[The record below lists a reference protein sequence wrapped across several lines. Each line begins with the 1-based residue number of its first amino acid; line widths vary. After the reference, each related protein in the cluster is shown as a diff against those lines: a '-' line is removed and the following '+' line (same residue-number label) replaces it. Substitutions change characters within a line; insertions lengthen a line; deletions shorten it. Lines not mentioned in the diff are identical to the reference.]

1 MTRLDI
7 QLQTNSASL
16 SPASDS
22 NIEPI
27 HRLVVLVP
35 NADLDY
41 AAATRR
47 VWELAG
53 EWGAHILFIGLCN
66 DTLEESSLRRHL
78 VTMTA
83 MVQDG
88 RASAEAKIETA
99 SNWVAVAKR
108 NYQMGDLIV
117 CFAEQHTGLQ
127 QKPLTQILQSN
138 LNIPVYV
145 LTGLFSQKP
154 KLTWFSNVIAWS
166 GFIGIILGFSALQ
179 VRIIQL
185 PSDWFQNV
193 ALILSII
200 PEYWLILAWNNR
212 FE

>member
-7 QLQTNSASL
+7 QLQTNSASI

-88 RASAEAKIETA
+88 RASAEAKIETG

-117 CFAEQHTGLQ
+117 CFEEQHAGLQ

-138 LNIPVYV
+138 LNIPVY
-145 LTGLFSQKP
+145 LLAGLYSQKP
-154 KLTWFSNVIAWS
+154 KLAWFANVIAWS
-166 GFIGIILGFSALQ
+166 GFIGIILGFSVLQ